1 MKAMKILSL
10 IICVCLLASCAA
22 GMNPMNNVPNEKKE
36 TAGFFKGLWHGVI
49 LPVTFVI
56 SLFTKEVNVY
66 ETHNDGGW
74 YNFGFFLGLAIIFG
88 GGGGGAGARARR
100 RQ

>member
-1 MKAMKILSL
+1 MKAIKILAVIL
-10 IICVCLLASCAA
+10 CVCLLASCAA
-22 GMNPMNNVPNEKKE
+22 GMNPMRNVPGEKKE
-36 TAGFFKGLWHGVI
+36 TASFFQGLWHGII

-56 SLFTKEVNVY
+56 SLFTKDVNVY

-74 YNFGFFLGLAIIFG
+74 YNFGFFLGLAMIFG
-88 GGGGGAGARARR
+88 GSGGAGARARR